1 MVNIS
6 TTHLKETKWRYALEK
21 EPLWKRVI
29 DGKHGKV
36 EWGGT
41 YEVRDGMGLGYGR
54 QYKEGGGI
62 LKVELVLRWE
72 NGRRVK
78 FSMDTFEK
86 DTWLRGVTT
95 LSIFFPSL
103 FPITTSKGV

>member
-72 NGRRVK
+72 MEG
-78 FSMDTFEK
+78 E
-86 DTWLRGVTT
+86 
-95 LSIFFPSL
+95 
-103 FPITTSKGV
+103 